1 MIYYVIIGI
10 YLIGLLLIGFS
21 KSDSIKNQ
29 EDFAVAGRSLSPW
42 ILVGTMAA
50 TWMGT
55 GSVLGNAGKT
65 FEIGAAGF
73 LLPIGGMLGVLA
85 LTKIAGK
92 ARASGKLTVPE
103 IIGSRFGDIAMILSV
118 VALLT
123 AYLVIVSYQFN
134 AGGAVIYTIFHDN
147 LGSGLTLDQ
156 ATIIAALFIV
166 LYTVLAGLLSVAYT
180 DVANGILM
188 ITCFIIALP
197 ILFFQAG
204 GFEGMSSNFQNK
216 DIFFANSNNHV
227 PLSIYPLYADNIS
240 MFGVLSF
247 REVINFTLPSFL
259 LILGDANMYQRFF
272 ASESVKSAQRATYLL
287 FFAIVILESLIIAN
301 AWISSSMITYMEKES
316 HVLIYAA
323 YNYLPPLLGAVML
336 ATIIGIII
344 STADSF
350 LLVPTTILIND
361 IYLRYSNKKYSDKA
375 IVTLSRILVLLL
387 GFFSYWVSRM
397 FAADTTIFE
406 KALYAFTIYGTA
418 ITPTLLAAFF
428 WDKAT
433 KYGAICSIVSGIVAT
448 VYFGNQWSLDEA
460 VIPALAI
467 SSAALVLISYLSQPA
482 KEFNNGE

>member
-10 YLIGLLLIGFS
+10 YLIGLLLIGLS

-55 GSVLGNAGKT
+55 GSVLGNAGKA

-92 ARASGKLTVPE
+92 ARDSGKLTVPE
-103 IIGSRFGDIAMILSV
+103 IIGSRFGDTAMILSV
-118 VALLT
+118 MALLT

-147 LGSGLTLDQ
+147 LGSALTLDQ

-166 LYTVLAGLLSVAYT
+166 AYTVLAGLLSVAYT

-204 GFEGMSSNFQNK
+204 GFDGMTASFESKGMS
-216 DIFFANSNNHV
+216 NNMSV
-227 PLSIYPLYADNIS
+227 
-240 MFGVLSF
+240 FGVLSF
-247 REVINFTLPSFL
+247 RDVINFTLPSFL

-272 ASESVKSAQRATYLL
+272 ASDSVASAKKATYLL
-287 FFAIVILESLIIAN
+287 FFAVVILETLIIAN
-301 AWISSSMITYMEKES
+301 AWISSSMITDIAKES

-323 YNYLPPLLGAVML
+323 YNFLPPLVGAVML

-433 KYGAICSIVSGIVAT
+433 KYGAICSIISGIVAT

-467 SSAALVLISYLSQPA
+467 STAALVLISYLPQSD
-482 KEFNNGE
+482 

>member
-1 MIYYVIIGI
+1 MIYYLVIGI
-10 YLIGLLLIGFS
+10 YLIGLLIIGLS

-29 EDFAVAGRSLSPW
+29 EDFSVAGRSLSTW

-73 LLPIGGMLGVLA
+73 LLPIGGMLGVLV

-118 VALLT
+118 FALLA

-147 LGSGLTLDQ
+147 LGSGITLDQ
-156 ATIIAALFIV
+156 GTIIAALFIV
-166 LYTVLAGLLSVAYT
+166 AYTVLAGLLSVAYT

-204 GFEGMSSNFQNK
+204 GFDGMSTSFENK
-216 DIFFANSNNHV
+216 GIMNNM
-227 PLSIYPLYADNIS
+227 S

-272 ASESVKSAQRATYLL
+272 ASESVQSAKKATYIL
-287 FFAIVILESLIIAN
+287 FFAIVILESLIVAN
-301 AWISSSMITYMEKES
+301 AWISSSMITDIAKES

-323 YNYLPPLLGAVML
+323 YNFLPPFIGALML

-361 IYLRYSNKKYSDKA
+361 IYLKYSNRKYSDKT
-375 IVTLSRILVLLL
+375 IVLLSRMLVLLL

-418 ITPTLLAAFF
+418 ITPSLLAAFF
-428 WDKAT
+428 WEKAT
-433 KYGAICSIVSGIVAT
+433 KYGAICSILSGTIAT
-448 VYFGNQWSLDEA
+448 VYYGNKLGLDET
-460 VIPALAI
+460 VVPALII
-467 SSAALVLISYLSQPA
+467 SSLALILISLIER
-482 KEFNNGE
+482 KIRL

>member
-1 MIYYVIIGI
+1 MIYYLVIGI
-10 YLIGLLLIGFS
+10 YLIGLLIIGLS

-29 EDFAVAGRSLSPW
+29 EDFSVAGRSLSTW

-73 LLPIGGMLGVLA
+73 LLPIGGMLGVLV

-118 VALLT
+118 FALLA

-134 AGGAVIYTIFHDN
+134 AGGAVIHTIFHDN
-147 LGSGLTLDQ
+147 LGSGLTLNQ

-166 LYTVLAGLLSVAYT
+166 AYTVLAGLLSVAYT

-204 GFEGMSSNFQNK
+204 GFDGMSTSFENK
-216 DIFFANSNNHV
+216 GMINNM
-227 PLSIYPLYADNIS
+227 S

-272 ASESVKSAQRATYLL
+272 ASESVQSVKKATYLL
-287 FFAIVILESLIIAN
+287 FFAIVILESLIVAN
-301 AWISSSMITYMEKES
+301 AWISSSMITDIAKES

-323 YNYLPPLLGAVML
+323 YNFLPPFIGALML

-361 IYLRYSNKKYSDKA
+361 IYLKYSNRKYSDKT
-375 IVTLSRILVLLL
+375 IVLLSRMLVLLL

-418 ITPTLLAAFF
+418 ITPSLLAAFF
-428 WDKAT
+428 WEKAT
-433 KYGAICSIVSGIVAT
+433 KYGAICSILSGTIAT
-448 VYFGNQWSLDEA
+448 VYYGNKLGLDET
-460 VIPALAI
+460 VVPALII
-467 SSAALVLISYLSQPA
+467 SSLALILISLIER
-482 KEFNNGE
+482 KIRL

>member
-1 MIYYVIIGI
+1 MIYYLIISI
-10 YLIGLLLIGFS
+10 YLIALLWIGFS

-29 EDFAVAGRSLSPW
+29 EDFSVAGRSLSPW

-92 ARASGKLTVPE
+92 ARASEKLTVPE
-103 IIGSRFGDIAMILSV
+103 IIGSRFGDVSMILSV

-147 LGSGLTLDQ
+147 LGSNLSLDQ

-166 LYTVLAGLLSVAYT
+166 AYTVLAGLLSVAYT

-204 GFEGMSSNFQNK
+204 GFEGMAMSFENK
-216 DIFFANSNNHV
+216 GMPNNMS
-227 PLSIYPLYADNIS
+227 L
-240 MFGVLSF
+240 FGVLSF
-247 REVINFTLPSFL
+247 RDVINFTLPSFL

-272 ASESVKSAQRATYLL
+272 ASESVKSAQKATFLL
-287 FFAIVILESLIIAN
+287 FFAVVILESLIIAN
-301 AWISSSMITYMEKES
+301 AWISSSMITDIAKES

-323 YNYLPPLLGAVML
+323 YNFLPPIVGAIML

-350 LLVPTTILIND
+350 LLVPTTLSLIH
-361 IYLRYSNKKYSDKA
+361 I
-375 IVTLSRILVLLL
+375 
-387 GFFSYWVSRM
+387 
-397 FAADTTIFE
+397 
-406 KALYAFTIYGTA
+406 
-418 ITPTLLAAFF
+418 
-428 WDKAT
+428 
-433 KYGAICSIVSGIVAT
+433 
-448 VYFGNQWSLDEA
+448 
-460 VIPALAI
+460 
-467 SSAALVLISYLSQPA
+467 
-482 KEFNNGE
+482 